1 MAYSLE
7 GTLLEVCTCN
17 ILCPCWVGED
27 PDGDGT
33 CDSVMAWHV
42 DQGTVNGTGVSGRTV
57 AVATHIPGNVLKGNW
72 KVVLFV
78 DDKASDEQHQALL
91 DVWTGKLG
99 GPVADLAALIGEV
112 VAVERAPITY
122 ELNEGKGTLKIGS
135 VADTEME
142 PYRGPT
148 GAVTTLNESIFTT
161 IPGAPAWVA
170 KASKY
175 VRKSSQYGLKDI
187 DLQGHNAIQGSFRFA
202 VLATQAKRRCS
213 FRA

>member
-33 CDSVMAWHV
+33 CDSVMAWHI
-42 DQGTVNGTGVSGRTV
+42 DEGTVNGTGVSGRTV

-72 KVVLFV
+72 KVALFV
-78 DDKASDEQHQALL
+78 DDKASEQENQALL

-99 GPVADLAALIGEV
+99 GPVADLAGLIGEV
-112 VAVERAPITY
+112 VSVEQAPITY
-122 ELNEGKGTLKIGS
+122 ELHEGKGRLKIGS

-187 DLQGHNAIQGSFRFA
+187 DLQGHNAIQGSFRFEH
-202 VLATQAKRRCS
+202 
-213 FRA
+213 

>member
-1 MAYSLE
+1 MAYQLE

-17 ILCPCWVGED
+17 VLCPCWIGED

-57 AVATHIPGNVLKGNW
+57 AVVTHIPGNVLKGNW
-72 KVVLFV
+72 KIALFV
-78 DDKASDEQHQALL
+78 DDKASEQQNQALL

-99 GPVADLAALIGEV
+99 GPVADLVQLIGEV

-122 ELNEGKGTLKIGS
+122 ELNEGKGRLKIGS

-187 DLQGHNAIQGSFRFA
+187 DLQGHNAIQGSFRFE
-202 VLATQAKRRCS
+202 C
-213 FRA
+213 

>member
-1 MAYSLE
+1 
-7 GTLLEVCTCN
+7 
-17 ILCPCWVGED
+17 
-27 PDGDGT
+27 
-33 CDSVMAWHV
+33 MAWHV

-72 KVVLFV
+72 KVALFV
-78 DDKASDEQHQALL
+78 DDKASDEQNQALL

-99 GPVADLAALIGEV
+99 GPVADLAGLIGEV
-112 VAVERAPITY
+112 VSVERAPITY
-122 ELNEGKGTLKIGS
+122 ELNEGRGNLKIGN
-135 VADTEME
+135 VADTVME

-187 DLQGHNAIQGSFRFA
+187 DLQGHNAIQGSFRFE
-202 VLATQAKRRCS
+202 C
-213 FRA
+213 